1 MLCKGA
7 KNMGRRRSD
16 GWSKRVG
23 TGVRPP
29 PSFLERHWVLGLAL
43 ALTVALVLLGLTI
56 LASVEHWFG

>member
-16 GWSKRVG
+16 GWQKRIG
-23 TGVRPP
+23 TGVGPP

>member
-23 TGVRPP
+23 TGVGPP

-56 LASVEHWFG
+56 LDFVQHRFR

>member
-23 TGVRPP
+23 TGVGPP